1 MSLATLKKKAN
12 TKYSKNIGEPGN
24 GFSLQG
30 KLRIY
35 GTSHNTNLARS
46 VTRTPFK
53 GNFPVGHGGL
63 YGQYDQ
69 RVAKSGRCC
78 IPQTMVK
85 PSTLSTKGMLDK
97 RYLCCD
103 TTTDDTLYHKDQS
116 KYIEHKQQKELQ
128 CGSSKHAINH
138 KTCYQNADK
147 PSYACK
153 GAYTKT
159 LPYDKTS
166 SEYIQSTVLSANNC

>member
-1 MSLATLKKKAN
+1 MSLATLKKKAS

-53 GNFPVGHGGL
+53 GNYPVGHGGL
-63 YGQYDQ
+63 YGKYDQ
-69 RVAKSGRCC
+69 QVALNGRCC
-78 IPQTMVK
+78 VPQTTVK
-85 PSTLSTKGMLDK
+85 SSTLSTKGMLQK
-97 RYLCCD
+97 KLLCCN
-103 TTTDDTLYHKDQS
+103 TTVTDNSLYHIDQS
-116 KYIEHKQQKELQ
+116 KYIENKQQKELQ
-128 CGSSKHAINH
+128 CTSINYAINH
-138 KTCYQNADK
+138 KTCYQH
-147 PSYACK
+147 PSCK
-153 GAYTKT
+153 ASYTKT
-159 LPYDKTS
+159 LPYDKSS